1 MQVDTLKY
9 LPTILCL
16 PTKMIKLLFILP
28 FLLGQ
33 TSGFTVSFLN
43 LNSADTTAV
52 PILDNNGNPIALGSG
67 FVAAGTFAA
76 RPGSIDEVRSFTPFG
91 EGNSA
96 FSNSIG
102 SNGFFDS
109 KRSAPIPVG
118 TTDAPA
124 NESVYLVIGDG
135 ANVSSSTEFA
145 VFDPGLIFGTE
156 DTAGFGALDIII
168 DSDTLT
174 EDSLVYGTLLTN
186 VDTGL
191 GLIFNRGIKLGNPLT
206 YTTIDGKVTITD
218 CHKGATGKLVIPD
231 TIGGNPVTSI
241 GYYAFSSCP
250 SLTSITIPD
259 TVTNIGDGAFDS
271 CTNLTTITLPD
282 AITNI
287 GQNAFINTEISY
299 DHIDNI
305 FNFLISRSGQV
316 AYLIDGSNA
325 SGAVNIPSSIN
336 SAPIALIANSAFYNC
351 DNLTNITIP
360 DSVTN
365 IGHYAFKGCPS
376 LTSITIPDSVTNIGQ
391 GTFEDCSDLTTI
403 TIPGSVTSIGRYSF
417 KACTSLTSIVIPD
430 SVTSIEQGAFQDCRS
445 LITITI
451 PDSVTSIGQGTF
463 QDCSDLATITI
474 PDSVTSI
481 GQGTF
486 QDCSDLTT
494 ITIGNNVNS
503 IASYAFKDCTSLT
516 TITIPDSVTS
526 IGQGTFQDCNDLT
539 TITIGNTINSIGRYA
554 FKACTSLTSI
564 TIPDSVTRIGQGT
577 FEDCISLMIITIP
590 DSVTSIGQELFRG
603 CSDLTNITIGNG
615 VTSIGIQAFFGCIS
629 LTSITL
635 PDSVTSIGN
644 EAFVDC
650 TSLSSITFPDN
661 VTSIGIQAFKFCRSL
676 TSITFQGVA
685 PTVGSEAF
693 SDVADGAVALL
704 TSENLGSYKWN
715 GLTLTDADQ
724 SVTTAQLEAQLAQMT
739 AERDAAIAER
749 DARPTADQLAVVV
762 AERDARFFDTDED
775 GITNVKEA
783 ELETDSAEETIFYL
797 KGAYDSAIAA
807 SRLAGQG
814 DVTTDPATFALTTF
828 AAYNGMVIQKDIT
841 ITTLNTTVGE
851 KNALIVQ
858 KDNQYN
864 ELEGRRVA
872 EAQQLNG
879 IIETCN
885 DTISSNTVA
894 IGSLNKTIAQ
904 KDAAFTSVIAERDAR
919 PTQEAYDTIV
929 TERDSRPTQAA
940 YNTVVEERN
949 ARPTIEAY
957 NALITERDARPT
969 IEEIIDARPG
979 SVVLQPD
986 VTNQSVK
993 IRFSI
998 EETDDFRTWT
1008 KRDEINEVT
1017 VPLEASKRFYRFAL
1031 EDE

>member
-1 MQVDTLKY
+1 
-9 LPTILCL
+9 
-16 PTKMIKLLFILP
+16 MIKFLFILP

-43 LNSADTTAV
+43 ISSADTSAV

-96 FSNSIG
+96 FSNNIG

-109 KRSAPIPVG
+109 KRSAPISVG
-118 TTDAPA
+118 TTDAPV

-145 VFDPGLIFGTE
+145 VFDSGLIFGTE

-186 VDTGL
+186 VETGL
-191 GLIFNRGIKLGNPLT
+191 DLIFNKGIKLGSPLT
-206 YTTIDGKVTITD
+206 YTTIDGEVTITN
-218 CHKGATGKLVIPD
+218 CHKGVTGELVIPD

-250 SLTSITIPD
+250 SLTSITIPE

-271 CTNLTTITLPD
+271 CTSLTTIMLPD
-282 AITNI
+282 TVTNI
-287 GQNAFINTEISY
+287 GQNAFNNTKIGY
-299 DHIDNI
+299 DHIDSI
-305 FNFLISRSGQV
+305 FNFLISHSGQV

-325 SGAVNIPSSIN
+325 SGEVEIPASIS

-365 IGHYAFKGCPS
+365 IGHYAFKGCLS
-376 LTSITIPDSVTNIGQ
+376 LTSITIPDSITN
-391 GTFEDCSDLTTI
+391 
-403 TIPGSVTSIGRYSF
+403 
-417 KACTSLTSIVIPD
+417 
-430 SVTSIEQGAFQDCRS
+430 
-445 LITITI
+445 
-451 PDSVTSIGQGTF
+451 IGQGTF
-463 QDCSDLATITI
+463 QDCINL
-474 PDSVTSI
+474 
-481 GQGTF
+481 
-486 QDCSDLTT
+486 LT
-494 ITIGNNVNS
+494 
-503 IASYAFKDCTSLT
+503 
-516 TITIPDSVTS
+516 
-526 IGQGTFQDCNDLT
+526 
-539 TITIGNTINSIGRYA
+539 
-554 FKACTSLTSI
+554 
-564 TIPDSVTRIGQGT
+564 
-577 FEDCISLMIITIP
+577 ITIP

-615 VTSIGIQAFFGCIS
+615 VTSIANGAFVGCTS
-629 LTSITL
+629 LTNITIGNG
-635 PDSVTSIGN
+635 VTSIGN
-644 EAFVDC
+644 EAFVNC
-650 TSLSSITFPDN
+650 TSLSSITLPDN
-661 VTSIGIQAFKFCRSL
+661 VTSIGIQAFKDCRSL
-676 TSITFQGVA
+676 TSITFQGTA

-693 SDVADGAVALL
+693 SDLADGAVALL

-749 DARPTADQLAVVV
+749 DARPTADRLAVVV
-762 AERDARFFDTDED
+762 AERDARFFDTDKD

-783 ELETDSAEETIFYL
+783 ELETDSAEETVFYL

-814 DVTTDPATFALTTF
+814 DVTTDPAIFALTTF
-828 AAYNGMVIQKDIT
+828 AAYNGMVIQKDNT

-872 EAQQLNG
+872 EAQQLNR

-885 DTISSNTVA
+885 DTIGSNTVA

-904 KDAAFTSVIAERDAR
+904 KDAALTSVVAERDARPTLAAYDTAVAESRIAGQGDVTTNPSNYDLTTNESYNTVVAERDAR

-940 YNTVVEERN
+940 YNNVVEERN
-949 ARPTIEAY
+949 ERPTIEAY

-969 IEEIIDARPG
+969 IEEIIDARLG

-986 VTNQSVK
+986 VANQSVK

-998 EETDDFRTWT
+998 EETDDFKTWT
-1008 KRDEINEVT
+1008 KRDEFNEVT
-1017 VPLEASKRFYRFAL
+1017 VPLEVGKRFYRFAL

>member
-445 LITITI
+445 LI
-451 PDSVTSIGQGTF
+451 
-463 QDCSDLATITI
+463 
-474 PDSVTSI
+474 
-481 GQGTF
+481 
-486 QDCSDLTT
+486 
-494 ITIGNNVNS
+494 
-503 IASYAFKDCTSLT
+503 

>member
-102 SNGFFDS
+102 YNGFFDS

-391 GTFEDCSDLTTI
+391 GTFEDCSDL
-403 TIPGSVTSIGRYSF
+403 
-417 KACTSLTSIVIPD
+417 
-430 SVTSIEQGAFQDCRS
+430 
-445 LITITI
+445 
-451 PDSVTSIGQGTF
+451 
-463 QDCSDLATITI
+463 ATITI

-486 QDCSDLTT
+486 QDCSDLST

-503 IASYAFKDCTSLT
+503 IASYAFKACTSLT
-516 TITIPDSVTS
+516 SITIPDSVTS

-635 PDSVTSIGN
+635 PDSVISIGN

>member
-1 MQVDTLKY
+1 
-9 LPTILCL
+9 
-16 PTKMIKLLFILP
+16 MIKLLFILP

-156 DTAGFGALDIII
+156 NTAGFGALDIII

-417 KACTSLTSIVIPD
+417 KACTSLTSIMIPD
-430 SVTSIEQGAFQDCRS
+430 SVTSIEQGAFQDCSS
-445 LITITI
+445 LI
-451 PDSVTSIGQGTF
+451 
-463 QDCSDLATITI
+463 
-474 PDSVTSI
+474 
-481 GQGTF
+481 
-486 QDCSDLTT
+486 
-494 ITIGNNVNS
+494 
-503 IASYAFKDCTSLT
+503 

-539 TITIGNTINSIGRYA
+539 TITIGNNVNSIASYA

>member
-1 MQVDTLKY
+1 
-9 LPTILCL
+9 
-16 PTKMIKLLFILP
+16 MIKLLFILP

-43 LNSADTTAV
+43 ISSADTSAV

-96 FSNSIG
+96 FSNNIG

-109 KRSAPIPVG
+109 KRSAPISVG
-118 TTDAPA
+118 TTDAPV

-145 VFDPGLIFGTE
+145 VFDSGLIFGTE

-174 EDSLVYGTLLTN
+174 EDSLVYGTLLSN

-191 GLIFNRGIKLGNPLT
+191 DLIFNRGIKLGSPLI
-206 YTTIDGKVTITD
+206 YTTIDGEVTITN
-218 CHKGATGKLVIPD
+218 CHKGVTGELVIPD

-250 SLTSITIPD
+250 SLTSITIPE

-271 CTNLTTITLPD
+271 CTSLTTITLPD
-282 AITNI
+282 AVTNI
-287 GQNAFINTEISY
+287 GQNAFNNTKIGY
-299 DHIDNI
+299 DQIDSI
-305 FNFLISRSGQV
+305 FKFLISHSGQV

-325 SGAVNIPSSIN
+325 SGEVEIPASVSN
-336 SAPIALIANSAFYNC
+336 APIALIANSAFYNC

-365 IGHYAFKGCPS
+365 IGHYAFKGCLR
-376 LTSITIPDSVTNIGQ
+376 LTSITIPDSVTSIGQ

-403 TIPGSVTSIGRYSF
+403 TIPGSVTSIGRYTF
-417 KACTSLTSIVIPD
+417 KACTSLTSVIIPD
-430 SVTSIEQGAFQDCRS
+430 SVTSIEQGAFQDCSS

-451 PDSVTSIGQGTF
+451 PDSVTSIGQGSF
-463 QDCSDLATITI
+463 Q
-474 PDSVTSI
+474 
-481 GQGTF
+481 
-486 QDCSDLTT
+486 
-494 ITIGNNVNS
+494 
-503 IASYAFKDCTSLT
+503 
-516 TITIPDSVTS
+516 
-526 IGQGTFQDCNDLT
+526 
-539 TITIGNTINSIGRYA
+539 
-554 FKACTSLTSI
+554 
-564 TIPDSVTRIGQGT
+564 
-577 FEDCISLMIITIP
+577 DCISLLTITIP

-615 VTSIGIQAFFGCIS
+615 VTSIANGAFVGCTS
-629 LTSITL
+629 LTNITIGNG
-635 PDSVTSIGN
+635 VTSIGN
-644 EAFVDC
+644 EAFVNC
-650 TSLSSITFPDN
+650 TSLSSITLPEN
-661 VTSIGIQAFKFCRSL
+661 VTSIGIQAFKDCRSL
-676 TSITFQGVA
+676 TSITFQGAA

-693 SDVADGAVALL
+693 SDLADGAVALL

-749 DARPTADQLAVVV
+749 DARPTADRLAVVV
-762 AERDARFFDTDED
+762 AERDARFFDTDKD

-783 ELETDSAEETIFYL
+783 ELETDSAEETVFYL

-814 DVTTDPATFALTTF
+814 DVTTDPAIFALTTF
-828 AAYNGMVIQKDIT
+828 AAYNGMVIQKDNT

-885 DTISSNTVA
+885 DTIGSNTLA

-904 KDAAFTSVIAERDAR
+904 KDAALTSVVAERDARPTLAAYDTAVAESRIAGQGDVTTNPSNYNLTTNESYNTVVAERDAR

-969 IEEIIDARPG
+969 IEEIIDARLG

-986 VTNQSVK
+986 VANQSVK

-998 EETDDFRTWT
+998 EETDDFKTWT
-1008 KRDEINEVT
+1008 KRDEFNEVT
-1017 VPLEASKRFYRFAL
+1017 VPLGTRKKFYRFAL

>member
-1 MQVDTLKY
+1 
-9 LPTILCL
+9 
-16 PTKMIKLLFILP
+16 MIKLLFILP

-360 DSVTN
+360 DSVTK
-365 IGHYAFKGCPS
+365 IGHYSFKACTS
-376 LTSITIPDSVTNIGQ
+376 LTSITIPDSVTTIGQ
-391 GTFEDCSDLTTI
+391 GTFEDCSDLATI
-403 TIPGSVTSIGRYSF
+403 TIPDSVTSIGRYSF
-417 KACTSLTSIVIPD
+417 KACTSLTSIM
-430 SVTSIEQGAFQDCRS
+430 
-445 LITITI
+445 I

-463 QDCSDLATITI
+463 QDCSSLITITI

-503 IASYAFKDCTSLT
+503 IAS
-516 TITIPDSVTS
+516 
-526 IGQGTFQDCNDLT
+526 
-539 TITIGNTINSIGRYA
+539 YA

>member
-1 MQVDTLKY
+1 
-9 LPTILCL
+9 
-16 PTKMIKLLFILP
+16 MIKLLFILP

-391 GTFEDCSDLTTI
+391 GTFQDCSDLTTI

-430 SVTSIEQGAFQDCRS
+430 SV
-445 LITITI
+445 
-451 PDSVTSIGQGTF
+451 
-463 QDCSDLATITI
+463 
-474 PDSVTSI
+474 
-481 GQGTF
+481 
-486 QDCSDLTT
+486 
-494 ITIGNNVNS
+494 
-503 IASYAFKDCTSLT
+503 
-516 TITIPDSVTS
+516 
-526 IGQGTFQDCNDLT
+526 
-539 TITIGNTINSIGRYA
+539 
-554 FKACTSLTSI
+554 
-564 TIPDSVTRIGQGT
+564 
-577 FEDCISLMIITIP
+577 
-590 DSVTSIGQELFRG
+590 
-603 CSDLTNITIGNG
+603 
-615 VTSIGIQAFFGCIS
+615 
-629 LTSITL
+629 
-635 PDSVTSIGN
+635 
-644 EAFVDC
+644 
-650 TSLSSITFPDN
+650 
-661 VTSIGIQAFKFCRSL
+661 
-676 TSITFQGVA
+676 
-685 PTVGSEAF
+685 
-693 SDVADGAVALL
+693 
-704 TSENLGSYKWN
+704 
-715 GLTLTDADQ
+715 
-724 SVTTAQLEAQLAQMT
+724 
-739 AERDAAIAER
+739 
-749 DARPTADQLAVVV
+749 
-762 AERDARFFDTDED
+762 
-775 GITNVKEA
+775 
-783 ELETDSAEETIFYL
+783 
-797 KGAYDSAIAA
+797 
-807 SRLAGQG
+807 
-814 DVTTDPATFALTTF
+814 
-828 AAYNGMVIQKDIT
+828 
-841 ITTLNTTVGE
+841 
-851 KNALIVQ
+851 
-858 KDNQYN
+858 
-864 ELEGRRVA
+864 
-872 EAQQLNG
+872 
-879 IIETCN
+879 
-885 DTISSNTVA
+885 
-894 IGSLNKTIAQ
+894 
-904 KDAAFTSVIAERDAR
+904 
-919 PTQEAYDTIV
+919 
-929 TERDSRPTQAA
+929 
-940 YNTVVEERN
+940 
-949 ARPTIEAY
+949 
-957 NALITERDARPT
+957 
-969 IEEIIDARPG
+969 
-979 SVVLQPD
+979 
-986 VTNQSVK
+986 
-993 IRFSI
+993 
-998 EETDDFRTWT
+998 
-1008 KRDEINEVT
+1008 
-1017 VPLEASKRFYRFAL
+1017 
-1031 EDE
+1031 